1 MPLTSDSIVLTT
13 ITAASVAAAVIDL
26 RTRRVPNVLTFTLGA
41 FGVAL
46 ALTGLGRIGLTASLA
61 GGLVGLLLMLPG
73 HVFGRTGAGDVK
85 LLAAGG
91 TLLGPAATVTAFLVM
106 AVAGGAI
113 ALVIAVRSRR
123 VRGVEFAYAPA
134 VAVGI
139 TLAALAG

>member
-1 MPLTSDSIVLTT
+1 
-13 ITAASVAAAVIDL
+13 
-26 RTRRVPNVLTFTLGA
+26 
-41 FGVAL
+41 
-46 ALTGLGRIGLTASLA
+46 
-61 GGLVGLLLMLPG
+61 MLPG

-106 AVAGGAI
+106 AVAGGVI